1 MEHDGKQSAAGRQ
14 ECLHEET
21 IDILAPTAKSLIA
34 IGAAAALNCQP
45 CLNHLV
51 PAAVQNG
58 VLEKEIQATISL
70 VEQIRKQA
78 AGFTDKLV
86 TDLLL
91 PHGAAGEP
99 RKDCC

>member
-1 MEHDGKQSAAGRQ
+1 MEHDDKQIAETQQ
-14 ECLHEET
+14 ERLHGEA

-34 IGAAAALNCQP
+34 IGAAAALNCHP

-58 VLEKEIQATISL
+58 VLEEEIKATISL
-70 VEQIRKQA
+70 VKQIRRHA
-78 AGFTDKLV
+78 AGFTDELV

-91 PHGAAGEP
+91 QQEAAGEP
-99 RKDCC
+99 KTDC